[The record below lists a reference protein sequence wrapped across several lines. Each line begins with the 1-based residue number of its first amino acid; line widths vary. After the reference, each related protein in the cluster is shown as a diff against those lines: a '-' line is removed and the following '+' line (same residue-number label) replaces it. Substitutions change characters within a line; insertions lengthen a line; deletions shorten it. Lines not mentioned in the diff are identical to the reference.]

1 MSEKYYVVCFPDRM
15 SIRYIDE
22 DETGYWRLSRI
33 AIDLPHEEDSRL
45 RAERVAKLLNRLAEE
60 HATDLRRARLWNF

>member
-22 DETGYWRLSRI
+22 DETGYWRFPQI
-33 AIDLPHEEDSRL
+33 AIDLPHEDAGRHEGVDVHGEL
-45 RAERVAKLLNRLAEE
+45 
-60 HATDLRRARLWNF
+60 